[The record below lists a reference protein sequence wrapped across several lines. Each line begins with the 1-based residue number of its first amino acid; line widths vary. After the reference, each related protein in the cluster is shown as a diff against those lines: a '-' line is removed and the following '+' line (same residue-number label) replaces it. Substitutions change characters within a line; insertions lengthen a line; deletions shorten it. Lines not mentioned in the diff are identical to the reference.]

1 MVASPSFPK
10 HLRFL
15 VCISASQNG
24 FGWGPL
30 AMASYPASTWAGAA
44 LLEAEVRNSTVA
56 VEEGLDSNY
65 GGWHDADMLR
75 WEGVYVAKC
84 CELVNK
90 VHVFIRFSF
99 QVQCRYRYISIK
111 TYMLSFTWSPE
122 YLTHDCQRSSARQ
135 KRSEWTVQ
143 VSKFVPCR
151 IHWII
156 MNYINT
162 MNTWIQSTIHLISE
176 AIAMVLPKADEQTLK
191 SSLAKRSRP

>member
-1 MVASPSFPK
+1 MALVGALWPWRLTPPAPEQGLPSW
-10 HLRFL
+10 R
-15 VCISASQNG
+15 
-24 FGWGPL
+24 
-30 AMASYPASTWAGAA
+30 
-44 LLEAEVRNSTVA
+44 AEVRNSTVA

-135 KRSEWTVQ
+135 KKKWVDSSSVKICPMQNTLNYNELYKYNEYIEYNPPSTWSARPLPWS
-143 VSKFVPCR
+143 CR
-151 IHWII
+151 KLTNRPW
-156 MNYINT
+156 
-162 MNTWIQSTIHLISE
+162 
-176 AIAMVLPKADEQTLK
+176 
-191 SSLAKRSRP
+191 SLHSQKRSRP

>member
-1 MVASPSFPK
+1 MALVGALWPWRLTPPAPEQGLPSW
-10 HLRFL
+10 R
-15 VCISASQNG
+15 
-24 FGWGPL
+24 
-30 AMASYPASTWAGAA
+30 T
-44 LLEAEVRNSTVA
+44 EVRNSTVA
-56 VEEGLDSNY
+56 VVEGLDSNY

-162 MNTWIQSTIHLISE
+162 MNTLNTIHHPPDQRGHCHGLAESWRTDLE
-176 AIAMVLPKADEQTLK
+176 VFTRKSAPGPKPLAWDAHSFK
-191 SSLAKRSRP
+191 SL